1 MSSDATLPVELERL
15 VFECAAEN
23 TSEIPTLV
31 LVAHRVRIWLEPLL
45 YRTIHLSSYNVLE
58 LLKAKPA
65 PFLASTVRHVIVW
78 PAVRDPTALGSF
90 LELCLGV
97 TNFASLTIFGVPGLL
112 PALGNMR
119 LQRLSGVIE
128 GLFRDP
134 AKADDNDDEVI
145 TVDIGHP
152 LFSTLSHLDIL
163 DEIDPEG
170 MGPEW
175 LNDLSTLPALTHLSF
190 NNPPNSEIL
199 HTMLQACPRIH
210 VFIAAFHVS
219 GKARAHAYVESMSI
233 RDIRFVV
240 ATYSDHYG
248 DWELGTKGGADI

>member
-1 MSSDATLPVELERL
+1 M
-15 VFECAAEN
+15 
-23 TSEIPTLV
+23 
-31 LVAHRVRIWLEPLL
+31 
-45 YRTIHLSSYNVLE
+45 
-58 LLKAKPA
+58 
-65 PFLASTVRHVIVW
+65 W

-97 TNFASLTIFGVPGLL
+97 TNFAILTIFGVPGLL

-134 AKADDNDDEVI
+134 AKADEVI

-163 DEIDPEG
+163 DEIDREG

-199 HTMLQACPRIH
+199 HTILQACPRIH

-219 GKARAHAYVESMSI
+219 GKARARAYVESMSI

-248 DWELGTKGGADI
+248 DWELGTKGGADIWVRVEEFISRKKRGEIEGVYAFIPLASADR